1 MFEEAGIRYNPALVA
16 RRMHEEELREA
27 RQILED
33 ADKAALAEM
42 RKRFVPEWARD
53 IIVASATEE
62 GVHLGEVLG
71 ESRRRDVVQ
80 ARHRAMYLIKATKPG
95 LSFPQIAKW
104 FDRDHTS
111 TIYAVAKYGLRN
123 GLPAF
128 TSSAGAR

>member
-1 MFEEAGIRYNPALVA
+1 MYQEAGIGYNPALIA
-16 RRMHEEELREA
+16 RRAKEQEIREAQELLEKAEEE
-27 RQILED
+27 
-33 ADKAALAEM
+33 ALAIL
-42 RKRFVPEWARD
+42 RSRFAPPWVRD

-62 GVHLGEVLG
+62 CAHLGEVVG
-71 ESRRRDVVQ
+71 ESRRKSAVR

-95 LSFPQIAKW
+95 LSFPQIARW

-128 TSSAGAR
+128 TSSVGAR